1 MRDPYVLENSVLKNK
16 LGIKDYEELK
26 QAETDICFVKLLN
39 VEQVEHSKCDI
50 NLIKN
55 IHKHIF
61 EDIFDW
67 AGEFR
72 TIPIEKREL
81 IIPGVSLQYAEPKE
95 IKGGLE
101 KVLEEM
107 NEYNWNNK
115 TTDEISKKF
124 TNFLA
129 RLWRVHPFRDGNTRT
144 TLAFAN
150 IFSKEH
156 GFEADIMTMINQLYR
171 YQEKET
177 GKVVRWSIRD
187 NFVLAALDEEDKPRP
202 QALQKTIKQAI
213 NKGKKKKTKTRTID
227 DEER

>member
-1 MRDPYVLENSVLKNK
+1 MSDPYVLENGVLKNK
-16 LGIKDYEELK
+16 LGINDYDELK
-26 QAETDICFVKLLN
+26 TAETDIGFVKLLN
-39 VEQVEHSKCDI
+39 VEQIEHDKCDI
-50 NLIKN
+50 NLVKA

-81 IIPGVSLQYAEPKE
+81 IIQGASLQYAEPRDINHK
-95 IKGGLE
+95 LE
-101 KVLEEM
+101 NVLEEM
-107 NEYNWNNK
+107 NDYDWNGK
-115 TTDEISKKF
+115 SVDEISKSF
-124 TNFLA
+124 TGFLA

-156 GFEADIMTMINQLYR
+156 GFEVDMTTMLNQLYR
-171 YQEKET
+171 YQERET

-187 NFVLAALDEEDKPRP
+187 NFVLAALDKEDKPRP
-202 QALQKTIKQAI
+202 QALQKTMKQAI
-213 NKGKKKKTKTRTID
+213 NKGKKKNTKSKTD
-227 DEER
+227 DEGR